1 MIDLGSGSP
10 DVLTW
15 VWWGLVVVGV
25 GLLAY
30 VGARLAVRARR
41 RGRDL
46 PQPRGRPAVPTSLGA
61 SGPRAILEQRLA
73 RGEID
78 VEEFTVRVRALE
90 ER

>member
-1 MIDLGSGSP
+1 MIDLSSGSF
-10 DVLTW
+10 DVLTCL
-15 VWWGLVVVGV
+15 WWGLVVVGV

-41 RGRDL
+41 RGRDVH
-46 PQPRGRPAVPTSLGA
+46 QPRSRPAAPMSLDI
-61 SGPRAILEQRLA
+61 SGPRAILEHRLA

-78 VEEFTVRVRALE
+78 VEEFTARLRALE